1 MARLKNTRWLVLALL
16 LPAGSGCKLVLGV
29 DGDDHGLGSGGS
41 ASGSSSST
49 SSSGSGGSCPV
60 GEVIHGGNC
69 VASCN
74 GGATDCDGA
83 CVDTTTDPANCGA
96 CGNTCPADK
105 VCAASM
111 CVAPPCTGPLS
122 FAPAVFYSASSMS
135 HSFALA
141 DLNGDGRPDIVAVTS
156 SYSLMMV
163 RPEILVLVN
172 MGDGSFATGVSYPLE
187 HDTTVGI
194 GDLNGDSK
202 PEIVVTNAGSNTLTV
217 LLNKGDGTFAAQP
230 AVTLTPGP
238 SAVSVGDVNGDGKGD
253 VYWFAGATF
262 NALYGMGDGTF
273 AAAPVTTTF
282 TGAATLVAADL
293 NGDGT
298 IDVAFNMAGT
308 SVYVALN
315 EGDGTFPSSLSPYFA
330 MASVTGLSLAD
341 WNGDGKPDLLAAGT
355 PYTVLLNGGTGTF
368 QTQFAL
374 TMPPAFSVAT
384 DMNGDGQTD
393 LVALIQSTPDSAS
406 VWLNNGNNTFTTL
419 VSTTVARY
427 SSEVQVGD
435 LNGDGLLDMVS
446 LSQPSSHI
454 GTLSVVLNTCPH

>member
-1 MARLKNTRWLVLALL
+1 
-16 LPAGSGCKLVLGV
+16 
-29 DGDDHGLGSGGS
+29 
-41 ASGSSSST
+41 
-49 SSSGSGGSCPV
+49 
-60 GEVIHGGNC
+60 
-69 VASCN
+69 
-74 GGATDCDGA
+74 
-83 CVDTTTDPANCGA
+83 
-96 CGNTCPADK
+96 
-105 VCAASM
+105 
-111 CVAPPCTGPLS
+111 
-122 FAPAVFYSASSMS
+122 
-135 HSFALA
+135 
-141 DLNGDGRPDIVAVTS
+141 
-156 SYSLMMV
+156 
-163 RPEILVLVN
+163 
-172 MGDGSFATGVSYPLE
+172 
-187 HDTTVGI
+187 
-194 GDLNGDSK
+194 
-202 PEIVVTNAGSNTLTV
+202 
-217 LLNKGDGTFAAQP
+217 
-230 AVTLTPGP
+230 
-238 SAVSVGDVNGDGKGD
+238 
-253 VYWFAGATF
+253 
-262 NALYGMGDGTF
+262 MGDGTF

-282 TGAATLVAADL
+282 TGATTLVAADL

-308 SVYVALN
+308 SMYVALN
-315 EGDGTFPSSLSPYFA
+315 KGDGTFPSSLSPYFA

-374 TMPPAFSVAT
+374 TMPPAFWVAT

-393 LVALIQSTPDSAS
+393 LVALIQSVPDSAS